1 MRLQET
7 EVESTTN
14 MWNVCMDGDEDNKCI
29 LLTNAQSGSLKLL
42 LLQLDYSPVC
52 SCLYVCPLPCF
63 CQFPSLSQCR
73 DCWAIHPLWHLL
85 KYWFLTKAP
94 VWYTFYALSRFWF
107 VYLQVHSKVMK
118 QIKYL
123 KLFSGNGGNAASLK
137 AWINGSWHSLPEDKD
152 FYPFLQN
159 AIRLSWYPFG
169 VWGGSLKNV
178 VCTKHKPWKS
188 PLLKSHSF
196 IVQSLFVLF

>member
-1 MRLQET
+1 M
-7 EVESTTN
+7 S
-14 MWNVCMDGDEDNKCI
+14 
-29 LLTNAQSGSLKLL
+29 A
-42 LLQLDYSPVC
+42 
-52 SCLYVCPLPCF
+52 PLPCF
-63 CQFPSLSQCR
+63 SQFPSLSQCR

-107 VYLQVHSKVMK
+107 VYLQVRSKVMK

-123 KLFSGNGGNAASLK
+123 KLFSENGRNAASLK

-169 VWGGSLKNV
+169 VWGRSLKNV
-178 VCTKHKPWKS
+178 VCTKHKPWKEPPS
-188 PLLKSHSF
+188 EITPFYRAKL
-196 IVQSLFVLF
+196 ICVVLTSRSEVFNLRTWVHWWFTTMLQIISWHRQKENK